1 MAISSLITRLRAW
14 WAAGTNR
21 AEDPAPV
28 KDFNV
33 DQQREG
39 AFDARERGLRAV
51 PLDRIVGSVG
61 RYQDFD
67 ARFRFK
73 GAAPSERL
81 QRIQQA
87 MRQGKVLP
95 PVRLYQIKDEYY
107 VLDGNHRIAA
117 AKQLGHD
124 DILAHIVE
132 LVPSKDTLE
141 NLIFRQRADFADRT
155 GLTADIRMTEVGQYE
170 QLLAQIEQHRRHL
183 TAHQSA
189 EIGTPEAAQDWFR
202 TIYRPLCR
210 IIEQAGLMR
219 HFPGRGVSDLYAYI
233 SHYQWQEGRPRHYG
247 LEIDRLIPKDMEAF
261 RTMMAECKQSN
272 EYPEMKRTITAFV
285 LMSVQGKHEFKI
297 MQKLF
302 ELPEVEEIHSVHGD
316 IDLLLKVVL
325 HRDLLASDAEVI
337 SQFVTEKIRLVQ
349 GVNTTK
355 TLIPGYSKVKSIP
368 REGSGAE

>member
-1 MAISSLITRLRAW
+1 MAISSLITRLRAR
-14 WAAGTNR
+14 WAAR
-21 AEDPAPV
+21 AKIAADRSPM
-28 KDFNV
+28 KDFHV

-73 GAAPSERL
+73 GTSPSERL
-81 QRIQQA
+81 QGIQQA
-87 MRQGKVLP
+87 MTQGKALP

-155 GLTADIRMTEVGQYE
+155 GLTVDIRMTEVGQYDH
-170 QLLAQIEQHRRHL
+170 LLEQIEQHRRHL
-183 TAHQSA
+183 A
-189 EIGTPEAAQDWFR
+189 ESRSGDADTKAAAQDWYR

-210 IIEQAGLMR
+210 IIEQAGLMS
-219 HFPGRGVSDLYAYI
+219 HFPGRSVSDLYVYI
-233 SHYQWQEGRPRHYG
+233 SRHQWQEGRPRHYG
-247 LEIDRLIPKDMEAF
+247 LDIDRLIPKDMEAF
-261 RTMMAECKQSN
+261 RTMMAECKESN
-272 EYPEMKRTITAFV
+272 DYPEMQRTITAFI
-285 LMSVQGKHEFKI
+285 LMTVQGKHEAKI
-297 MQKLF
+297 TQKLF
-302 ELPEVEEIHSVHGD
+302 DLPEVEEIHSVHGD
-316 IDLLLKVVL
+316 VDLLIKVVL

-337 SQFVTEKIRLVQ
+337 SHFVTERVRLIQ

-355 TLIPGYSKVKSIP
+355 TLIPGFSKVKPIS
-368 REGSGAE
+368 RVRAGAE